1 MHNQSMATYYKQC
14 LLRRGDTQQIVWI
27 PEELAVHGKFVCI
40 GADDDGWL
48 VKCVW
53 QRALRNWLTDN
64 LRDLR
69 KEFASL

>member
-1 MHNQSMATYYKQC
+1 MINHFKQC

-27 PEELAVHGKFVCI
+27 PEELAVHGKYICI
-40 GADDDGWL
+40 GADDGWL

-53 QRALRNWLTDN
+53 QRATREWLVDN
-64 LRDLR
+64 CRDLR

>member
-1 MHNQSMATYYKQC
+1 MTNYYKQC

-27 PEELAVHGKFVCI
+27 PEELAVHGKFVRI
-40 GADDDGWL
+40 EEEDGWM

-53 QRALRNWLTDN
+53 QRANRDWLTDN
-64 LRDLR
+64 LRDMR